1 MKIQIP
7 TKVDNKHRVTIP
19 AQIYR
24 KLAPHDEVLVEYDM
38 GQPYVVHIVII
49 KKENHNKET

>member
-7 TKVDNKHRVTIP
+7 TKVDSKRRITMP

-38 GQPYVVHIVII
+38 GQPNVVHIVIVR
-49 KKENHNKET
+49 KEEKENG

>member
-7 TKVDNKHRVTIP
+7 VKIDNKHRVTIP
-19 AQIYR
+19 TQIYR

-38 GQPYVVHIVII
+38 GQPNVVHIVIM
-49 KKENHNKET
+49 KKTKEKK

>member
-38 GQPYVVHIVII
+38 GQPYVIHIVIV
-49 KKENHNKET
+49 KKGEEKENG